1 MGNYSYLCTNFKN
14 WVQKDVYS
22 SLTKILISLRLWLRW
37 LRKKLMWSV
46 LIALSV
52 GIVFASLLYLFNKKQ
67 ALAPLLFAIRTI
79 AAALLTLL
87 LINPIIKN
95 KSKIIEQPIII
106 IAQDISSSIV
116 MTDDSLFY
124 KHDFQHI
131 IDSIS
136 NTLEEKYNVERYYF
150 GDKLYDYQEPDGNDY
165 TDINAALSSLKRM
178 YYKQNVGA
186 VVLLSDESWHFART
200 YY

>member
-1 MGNYSYLCTNFKN
+1 
-14 WVQKDVYS
+14 
-22 SLTKILISLRLWLRW
+22 
-37 LRKKLMWSV
+37 MWSV

-52 GIVFASLLYLFNKKQ
+52 GILFASLLYLFNKKQ

-79 AAALLTLL
+79 AAALLKLL

-136 NTLEEKYNVERYYF
+136 NTL
-150 GDKLYDYQEPDGNDY
+150 
-165 TDINAALSSLKRM
+165 
-178 YYKQNVGA
+178 
-186 VVLLSDESWHFART
+186 
-200 YY
+200 